1 MSGTTSELVGHLLK
15 SNLIDVGEV
24 RLTKTSLGK
33 QGGPRYLI
41 YLPLARNYLWRRL
54 HELNVKVRVYIELPE
69 GVEDIMK
76 AKTEATA
83 TR

>member
-1 MSGTTSELVGHLLK
+1 MSELVERLLK
-15 SNLIDVGEV
+15 GNFIDVGEV

-33 QGGPRYLI
+33 RGGPRYLL

-69 GVEDIMK
+69 GIEDVMK
-76 AKTEATA
+76 AKTGAVA